1 MSGDTLHARVVQ
13 IDDQVGSPQHGEG
26 AQHAEHVVTIV
37 VVEEDAL
44 VVHGPRLLGRPEGV
58 VKIVFAVDPDSS
70 TPGCQHDQAVYNS
83 YPCEVGVPAAVGEL
97 VFQPDLVEQS
107 KEKTED

>member
-83 YPCEVGVPAAVGEL
+83 YLQEISGKLRYGLNLPG
-97 VFQPDLVEQS
+97 S
-107 KEKTED
+107 KAGLSAKKKT